1 VNEKKYP
8 RLLTAGDGCVVVE
21 LGDVI
26 DMEINSRVASLAAA
40 VRKAEF
46 PGFLDTVPTY
56 RSLAVY
62 FNPVT
67 TDVDALYSKLGKMA
81 SALGTGKGSES
92 RRVIVVPSLYG
103 GEHGPDLADV
113 AEHTGLTPEEVV
125 KRHTANDCYCYM
137 LGFTPGF
144 AYLGGMDPSLET
156 PRLKNPRELIPAGSV
171 GIAGK
176 QTGIYSISSPGGWRL
191 IGRTPMRMFDPDRN
205 PAIFLEA
212 GMWVRFRAVGKAEFD
227 EIEAAT
233 AARTYR
239 PEILEE
245 VSPRLV
251 GAGEVL

>member
-1 VNEKKYP
+1 MNEKKYP

-21 LGDVI
+21 FGDVI

-40 VRKAEF
+40 DAR
-46 PGFLDTVPTY
+46 LLTLWTY

-191 IGRTPMRMFDPDRN
+191 IGRTPMRWHTS
-205 PAIFLEA
+205 
-212 GMWVRFRAVGKAEFD
+212 GSRAVSRRMRMRSFLA
-227 EIEAAT
+227 ISASAV
-233 AARTYR
+233 
-239 PEILEE
+239 PPL
-245 VSPRLV
+245 PL
-251 GAGEVL
+251 